1 MNFPQYIHL
10 RDLLVVD
17 YLSFVIS
24 GCHNRQ
30 SLDAIEV
37 LEEIL
42 RSLRITKDNMSNQS
56 TELTTPEIEEI
67 LTVPVT
73 IVYNKNIPA
82 KSMVLDPGWFNRDR
96 IKFED

>member
-1 MNFPQYIHL
+1 
-10 RDLLVVD
+10 
-17 YLSFVIS
+17 
-24 GCHNRQ
+24 
-30 SLDAIEV
+30 
-37 LEEIL
+37 
-42 RSLRITKDNMSNQS
+42 MSNQS